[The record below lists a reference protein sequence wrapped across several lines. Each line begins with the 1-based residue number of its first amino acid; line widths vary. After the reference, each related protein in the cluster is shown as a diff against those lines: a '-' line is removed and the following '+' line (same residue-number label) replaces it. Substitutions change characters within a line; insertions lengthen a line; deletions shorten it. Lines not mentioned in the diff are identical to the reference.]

1 MEHTEFRNILIRG
14 DRGAAS
20 RMIAEMIESSSVE
33 EVYEDVIKPALY
45 DIGEMWE
52 KNRISIATEHR
63 ATAITEGILNEIFPK
78 ISSEK
83 RNNRKVVLGSVEG
96 DSHQVGV
103 KMVGD
108 MFEMNGWDAH
118 YLGANNPLSD
128 LLRFVRDEEPVL
140 VALSIT
146 ISINIPLLE
155 QTIKAIREEFGDM
168 DIMIGGQ
175 GLTNGGHDI
184 ANKFNRV
191 YFMEDLHDLSDFLKS
206 R

>member
-1 MEHTEFRNILIRG
+1 MEHTEFRNILISG

-20 RMIAEMIESSSVE
+20 RMITEMIQSSSVE

-45 DIGEMWE
+45 DIGSLWE
-52 KNRISIATEHR
+52 KNKISIATEHR

-78 ISSEK
+78 VSSEK
-83 RNNRKVVLGSVEG
+83 RNNKKVVLGSVEG

-108 MFEMNGWDAH
+108 MFEMNGWDTH

-128 LLRFVRDEEPVL
+128 LLRFIREEKPEL
-140 VALSIT
+140 VGLSIT
-146 ISINIPLLE
+146 ININIPVLE
-155 QTIKAIREEFGDM
+155 LTIKAVREEFNDM
-168 DIMIGGQ
+168 EIMIGGQ
-175 GLTNGGHDI
+175 GLMNAGHEI
-184 ANKFNRV
+184 AGKYSKV
-191 YFMEDLHDLSDFLKS
+191 YFMEDLHDLSDFLKN

>member
-1 MEHTEFRNILIRG
+1 MEHTEFRNILISG

-20 RMIAEMIESSSVE
+20 RMITEMIQSSSVE

-45 DIGEMWE
+45 DIGALWE
-52 KNRISIATEHR
+52 KNKISIATEHR

-108 MFEMNGWDAH
+108 MFEMNGWDTH

-128 LLRFVRDEEPVL
+128 LLRFIREEKPVL
-140 VALSIT
+140 VGLSIT
-146 ISINIPLLE
+146 ININIPVLE
-155 QTIKAIREEFGDM
+155 KTIKVIREEFNGM

-175 GLTNGGHDI
+175 GLVRDGHEI
-184 ANKFNRV
+184 AGKYDRV
-191 YFMEDLHDLSDFLKS
+191 YYMEDLHDLSDFLKNM
-206 R
+206 

>member
-1 MEHTEFRNILIRG
+1 MEHTEFRNILISG

-20 RMIAEMIESSSVE
+20 RMINDMIQSAPVE

-45 DIGEMWE
+45 DIGALWE
-52 KNRISIATEHR
+52 RNKISIATEHR

-78 ISSEK
+78 ISSEN
-83 RNNRKVVLGSVEG
+83 RNNKKVVLGAVEG

-108 MFEMNGWDAH
+108 MFEMNGWNTH

-128 LLRFVRDEEPVL
+128 LLNFIREEKPEL
-140 VALSIT
+140 VGLSIT
-146 ISINIPLLE
+146 ININIPVLE
-155 QTIKAIREEFGDM
+155 QTIKSVREEFVDM

-175 GLTNGGHDI
+175 GLAHTGHEI
-184 ANKFNRV
+184 AGKYNRV